1 MLSRI
6 IFAVVAV
13 AAVAIWPR
21 SRTSAAVAL
30 GAGLLSA
37 LVAGWGVAADT
48 VRATGPMLVFLT
60 VALTLAA
67 LAERA
72 GLARRAAEGLAWRAA
87 AAPDGST
94 RWSA

>member
-13 AAVAIWPR
+13 AVVAIWPR
-21 SRTSAAVAL
+21 SRMSAAVAL
-30 GAGLLSA
+30 GAGLLSV

-72 GLARRAAEGLAWRAA
+72 GLARRAVGVSLRRAA